1 MGIKLGFLGNG
12 NMGYAILKGL
22 IDRKILGPEETAVYD
37 ILPAITERAAAL
49 GSSVFTDE
57 TELVRNSDIILVAV
71 KPQTAGTL
79 FEKIGSV
86 VKDKLLIS
94 IIAGYD
100 VSTIREALNQP
111 DVRILRV
118 MPNTP
123 AMVGAGVFGLDVH
136 TDAKSEEKQAVET
149 WLSSL
154 GIVEWVDETLF
165 PVVTG
170 LSGGGPAYVA
180 MFIEALADGGV
191 KHGLKRDAAL
201 RMAAQTVLGSAK
213 LVLENGTHPAVV
225 KDNVCS
231 PAGTTIEGV
240 QALED
245 GAFRSAVIN
254 AVDKSTLK
262 ALNLK

>member
-1 MGIKLGFLGNG
+1 MSVKLGFLGNG

-22 IDRKILGPEETAVYD
+22 IDRKVLGPEETAVYD
-37 ILPAITERAAAL
+37 LVEAVRDRAGAA
-49 GSSVFTDE
+49 GSRIFADE
-57 TELVRNSDIILVAV
+57 TELVENSEIVLAAV
-71 KPQTAGTL
+71 KPQNAAEL
-79 FEKIGSV
+79 FQRIGDV
-86 VKDKLLIS
+86 IRGKLLVS
-94 IIAGYD
+94 IVAGYD
-100 VSTIREALNQP
+100 VESIRAALGNP

-123 AMVGAGVFGLDVH
+123 AMAGAGVFGLDVGS
-136 TDAKSEEKQAVET
+136 DASEEEKKTVSA

-154 GIVEWVDETLF
+154 GLVEWVNESLF
-165 PVVTG
+165 PVMTG

-191 KHGLKRDAAL
+191 KYGLKRDAAL
-201 RMAAQTVLGSAK
+201 QIAAQTVLGSAK
-213 LVLENGTHPAVV
+213 LILESGEHPAVV

-245 GAFRSAVIN
+245 GAFRSTVIKAVQR
-254 AVDKSTLK
+254 ATERAS
-262 ALNLK
+262 NLK

>member
-22 IDRKILGPEETAVYD
+22 IDRKVLSPEETAVYD

-49 GSSVFTDE
+49 GSKVCTDE
-57 TELVRNSDIILVAV
+57 EDLVLSCDMVLAAV
-71 KPQTAGTL
+71 KPQNARAL
-79 FEKIGSV
+79 FEKIGSD

-100 VSTIREALNQP
+100 VAAIREALNQP

-136 TDAKSEEKQAVET
+136 TDAKPEEKQAVES

-154 GIVEWVDETLF
+154 GIVEWVDESLF

-191 KHGLKRDAAL
+191 KYGLKRDAAL

-213 LVLENGTHPAVV
+213 LVLEGGSHPAVV

-245 GAFRSAVIN
+245 GGFRSAVIKS
-254 AVDKSTLK
+254 VEKSTLK

>member
-1 MGIKLGFLGNG
+1 MKLGFLGNG

-22 IDRKILGPEETAVYD
+22 LDRGGLKPEETAVYD
-37 ILPAITERAAAL
+37 PAQAALERAQAL
-49 GSSVFTDE
+49 GSHACASE
-57 TELVRNSDIILVAV
+57 EELVAGCEIVLAAV
-71 KPQTAGTL
+71 KPQYAKAL
-79 FEKIGSV
+79 FEKIGAAMSG
-86 VKDKLLIS
+86 KLLVS
-94 IIAGYD
+94 IVAGYD
-100 VSTIREALNQP
+100 VASIRAALGVS
-111 DVRILRV
+111 DVRVLRV

-123 AMVGAGVFGLDVH
+123 AMVGAGVFGMDIH
-136 TDAKSEEKQAVET
+136 TDAKPEEKEAVAG
-149 WLSSL
+149 WLGSL
-154 GIVEWVDETLF
+154 GIVEWVDESLF

-191 KHGLKRDAAL
+191 KFGLRRDAAI
-201 RMAAQTVLGSAK
+201 RIAAQTVYGSAK
-213 LVLENGTHPAVV
+213 LVLEGGQHPAVV

-245 GAFRSAVIN
+245 GGFRATVIRS
-254 AVDKSTLK
+254 VEKSTLK